1 MKVADLVL
9 EVTAQQ
15 AEEQVEE
22 EGEGKEGT
30 TSVHCS
36 DLWISNEV
44 HVHYGG
50 ICTRYITQLY
60 LFLQS
65 VQEKFMFEKLKL
77 FTWC

>member
-1 MKVADLVL
+1 M
-9 EVTAQQ
+9 TAQQ

-44 HVHYGG
+44 HIIMVEFALV
-50 ICTRYITQLY
+50 I
-60 LFLQS
+60 LFSYNTYQ
-65 VQEKFMFEKLKL
+65 
-77 FTWC
+77 